1 MKIIISIIFITLF
14 SINLISDEI
23 KKTDEELIAEFMQLE
38 KKTKNQKI
46 QIQNQENEIKAQKIQ
61 IKEQENE
68 IKALEKL
75 EKTVDELA
83 KTLGVDK

>member
-23 KKTDEELIAEFMQLE
+23 KKTDEKQI
-38 KKTKNQKI
+38 KNQ
-46 QIQNQENEIKAQKIQ
+46 EQKTMTDDEFL
-61 IKEQENE
+61 KKFMEQEKRQE
-68 IKALEKL
+68 KARAKTEALIKLN
-75 EKTVDELA
+75 KTADEVI

>member
-23 KKTDEELIAEFMQLE
+23 KKTDEKQI
-38 KKTKNQKI
+38 KNQEQKTMTDD
-46 QIQNQENEIKAQKIQ
+46 EFLKKFMKLDKEVEDAKAKT
-61 IKEQENE
+61 
-68 IKALEKL
+68 KALEKL
-75 EKTVDELA
+75 EKTVDEVA

>member
-23 KKTDEELIAEFMQLE
+23 KKTDEKQIKSE
-38 KKTKNQKI
+38 NQKI
-46 QIQNQENEIKAQKIQ
+46 VIDDEFLKKFM
-61 IKEQENE
+61 EQEKRQE
-68 IKALEKL
+68 KARAKTEALIKLN
-75 EKTVDELA
+75 KTADEVI